1 MRFYRIE
8 NGNVIKKNKVLVI
21 IYCIKASSV
30 NNLDPLIFGLVASW
44 GNLIQIDNLRG
55 AVVRQA
61 RIPLDSQ

>member
-21 IYCIKASSV
+21 IYCIKASCV
-30 NNLDPLIFGLVASW
+30 NNLDTLIFGLVASW

-55 AVVRQA
+55 TVVRQA